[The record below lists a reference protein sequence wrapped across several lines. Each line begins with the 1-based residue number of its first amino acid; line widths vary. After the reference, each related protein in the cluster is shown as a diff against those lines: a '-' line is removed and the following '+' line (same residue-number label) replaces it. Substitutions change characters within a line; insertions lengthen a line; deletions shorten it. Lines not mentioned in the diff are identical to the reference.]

1 MIDELERKEQE
12 LYNRLHELESVTVA
26 DPGTVDT
33 SSPDDR
39 HTVRSIAASS
49 PATREGAS
57 LSFIAHLFSDAN
69 WRKSH
74 ATLLRTLADAPGTDE
89 VSIAPCSLPSAVE
102 TQMLFDK

>member
-12 LYNRLHELESVTVA
+12 LCNRLQELESVTVT

-57 LSFIAHLFSDAN
+57 LRYASMMI
-69 WRKSH
+69 
-74 ATLLRTLADAPGTDE
+74 
-89 VSIAPCSLPSAVE
+89 ISL
-102 TQMLFDK
+102 D